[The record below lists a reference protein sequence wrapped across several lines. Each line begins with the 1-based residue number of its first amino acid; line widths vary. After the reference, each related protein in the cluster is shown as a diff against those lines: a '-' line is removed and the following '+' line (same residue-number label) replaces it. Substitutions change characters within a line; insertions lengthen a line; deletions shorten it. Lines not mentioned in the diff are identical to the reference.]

1 MDEIKQMLVG
11 IQNSQEELKQGL
23 EKLNDKIDV
32 VEEKLHKE
40 IQSVEESL
48 HKEIQSVEESLH
60 KEIQSVDKKLHKEI
74 REVNSRLAAFQI
86 EMSQKVQTLFDADL
100 TRRENMEDYD
110 ERLQNISSE
119 LFNHSVRINDLEQKV
134 VGS

>member
-32 VEEKLHKE
+32 VEEK
-40 IQSVEESL
+40 
-48 HKEIQSVEESLH
+48 LH

>member
-23 EKLNDKIDV
+23 ENL
-32 VEEKLHKE
+32 
-40 IQSVEESL
+40 QA
-48 HKEIQSVEESLH
+48 
-60 KEIQSVDKKLHKEI
+60 VDKKLHKEI

-100 TRRENMEDYD
+100 TRKENMEDYD

-119 LFNHSVRINDLEQKV
+119 LFNHSVRINNLEQKV